1 MFKLDRLCSIA
12 INFFKKEN
20 LTHFL
25 QLLFTQKYKET
36 LKKKY
41 LFFKKKINVVCQIL
55 IFFMK
60 INGRMVIF
68 KMKNFI

>member
-41 LFFKKKINVVCQIL
+41 LFFLKKSMSSVK
-55 IFFMK
+55 F
-60 INGRMVIF
+60 
-68 KMKNFI
+68 